1 MSIEA
6 AEPLGLSVFEAALPS
21 LRPELHRYCARMTG
35 SVIDGEDVLQEAL
48 FNASRAIREG
58 AVVDN
63 LRPWLFR
70 IAHNTALNALRSG
83 KKERAMKE
91 EVGREIPVSET
102 MPMRSEVGD
111 TLRPFLALTARQRST
126 VILRDVLGYSAA
138 EVADLTESSVQSVKS
153 ALHRGRSLLRD
164 QGHDDEVTPTPP
176 LSDAERR
183 RLDAYADCFN
193 DHQFDRLRDMLS
205 AEVRLEL
212 VGRLRSEGRREV
224 GNYFGNYSDRDDWL
238 MAPGRIE
245 GRPALLSFDRHDP
258 SGPPRYFVLLAFDGE
273 DVLSIRDFRYA
284 RYVMADARWE
294 RLPR

>member
-6 AEPLGLSVFEAALPS
+6 AGLSVFEAALPS

-48 FNASRAIREG
+48 FNASRAIRDG
-58 AVVDN
+58 AVIDS

-70 IAHNTALNALRSG
+70 IAHNTALNALRSR

-91 EVGREIPVSET
+91 EVGRETPVSGT
-102 MPMRSEVGD
+102 MPTRSEVGD

-164 QGHDDEVTPTPP
+164 YGYDDDEVAPMPP
-176 LSDAERR
+176 LSDLDRQ
-183 RLDAYADCFN
+183 RLAAYADCFN
-193 DHQFDRLRDMLS
+193 AHAFDRLRDMLS

-212 VGRLRSEGRREV
+212 VGRSRSEGRSEV
-224 GNYFGNYSDRDDWL
+224 GNYFGNYRDRDDWL

-245 GRPALLSFDRHDP
+245 GRPALLSFDRGDP